1 MAEARTRLLVAS
13 MLVLLLA
20 SLVPVQ
26 ADGDTPVRLETELV
40 NPPLTPWYGSGD
52 LVELSSALVND
63 GAQTSITEDPSC
75 GTVLIVS
82 DQSGT
87 TVIDERTTCRGQSRG
102 LDVASGTTAL
112 DSHTWNLEDDSGNQV
127 APGTYTVTVEL
138 AGSELSSSVDVNV
151 QQNAGLPSELVYS
164 TTLAHLGDSIAVGE
178 PMVLSYKVYNPTAL
192 PIELSVTEEC
202 KLLIAFES
210 NLFGP
215 TCTPMVET
223 IEPFS
228 TFALGH
234 SLLHATQAGESSI
247 SVTTPDG
254 VNINTHAFTVSQG
267 ESSAEPLE
275 SSISTLSD
283 SYIQGDLLQGSMNLK
298 NVLDESVLLQFT
310 NTCRMSYWVV
320 DSLGNVV
327 FDTLAQNNCNNA
339 EYDMVLGP
347 SEMSM
352 FAMQGWAFTDS
363 QGCAIRTGAY
373 VVVTEVPE
381 FGYFA
386 SKQID
391 FRRTNSVNCDSSPLP
406 VLDIEIEANDAGAAE
421 FELLLNGDASGSEI
435 HWLESCKATLQMWD
449 MNLESKIID
458 KNILC
463 SSDESIDDSL
473 QVSLQ
478 ITNSDTLRFS
488 IADLDQYE
496 FTDGEYRVRLHLA
509 IDQDIAAEQTF
520 TWPLAAEDI
529 QNDESID
536 NQNTPV
542 QQTVLIT
549 GTWNDVSTS
558 DGTCWMIEDAEENV
572 RMMSSHSI
580 ATWSPER
587 GASGMYEA
595 VQTQANTPCSRFT
608 ADSYQI
614 QSVIDEQPFVIAEPV
629 AETEVTEEVVLEN
642 EEVIPDWAPQA
653 VAAVT
658 IGALLSMLGF
668 AAFNNEALRVSVTLS
683 GLWILGLMGRTS
695 ETTDG
700 RFQRGRLMGY
710 LTANPGC
717 HFRALLSALDMSN
730 GQLSHHLRVLE
741 QEESL
746 WRRKDGRLVRYYP
759 LTNNLHPMLEDEDL
773 PVPILAPDPLSLQ
786 GKILL
791 VLDQDGELGDF
802 PTQAELAKRLDKS
815 QQLISHHLRTLEK
828 YGLIEGRRMG
838 MRNRYKLTKEAMF
851 LLETNEAFLRNELT
865 F

>member
-26 ADGDTPVRLETELV
+26 ADGETPIRLETELI
-40 NPPLTPWYGSGD
+40 NAPLTPWYGSGD
-52 LVELSSALVND
+52 VVELSSALVND
-63 GAQTSITEDPSC
+63 GVQTSITEDPSC
-75 GTVLIVS
+75 GTVLMVL

-87 TVIDERTTCRGQSRG
+87 TIIDEGTTCRGQSRG
-102 LDVASGTTAL
+102 LDVASGTTTL
-112 DSHTWNLEDDSGNQV
+112 DSHTWNLEDASGNLV

-138 AGSELSSSVDVNV
+138 AGSELSSSVEVNV

-164 TTLAHLGDSIAVGE
+164 STLAYRGDSVAVGE
-178 PMVLSYKVYNPTAL
+178 PIILSYKVYNPTAL
-192 PIELSVTEEC
+192 PIELSVTDEC
-202 KLLIAFES
+202 KLLITFES

-215 TCTPMVET
+215 SCTPVVET

-228 TFALGH
+228 AFALGH
-234 SLLHATQAGESSI
+234 SLLYATQQGDS
-247 SVTTPDG
+247 SVTVATPDG
-254 VNINTHAFTVSQG
+254 MTINTHSFTVSQG
-267 ESSAEPLE
+267 ELPSEPLE
-275 SSISTLSD
+275 SSISTLSE
-283 SYIQGDLLQGSMNLK
+283 SYIQGELLEGSMNLK

-310 NTCRMSYWVV
+310 NTCRMTYWVV
-320 DSLGNVV
+320 DSLGDIV
-327 FDTLAQNNCNNA
+327 FDTLSQSNCNNA
-339 EYDMVLGP
+339 GYDMVLGP
-347 SEMSM
+347 SELSM
-352 FAMQGWAFTDS
+352 FAMQGWAFADS

-386 SKQID
+386 SKEID

-406 VLDIEIEANDAGAAE
+406 VLDIEIETNEENVVE
-421 FELLLNGDASGSEI
+421 FELLLNGDVSGSEI
-435 HWLESCKATLQMWD
+435 HWLEACKATLQMWD
-449 MNLESKIID
+449 VNLESKIID

-473 QVSLQ
+473 Q
-478 ITNSDTLRFS
+478 ITSADTLRFS
-488 IADLDQYE
+488 ISDLDQYE
-496 FTDGEYRVRLHLA
+496 FTEGEYRVRLHLA
-509 IDQDIAAEQTF
+509 IDQDIDAEQTF
-520 TWPLAAEDI
+520 TWPLPVEDT
-529 QNDESID
+529 QEVEAID
-536 NQNTPV
+536 NEGTPV
-542 QQTVLIT
+542 QQIVLIT

-572 RMMSSHSI
+572 RMMSSNSI
-580 ATWSPER
+580 ETWSPER
-587 GASGMYEA
+587 GSSGMYEA
-595 VQTQANTPCSRFT
+595 VQTEANTPCSRFT

-614 QSVIDEQPFVIAEPV
+614 QSIVDEQPFVIEEPV
-629 AETEVTEEVVLEN
+629 TETKDTADVVPTN
-642 EEVIPDWAPQA
+642 EETIPDWAPQA

>member
-1 MAEARTRLLVAS
+1 
-13 MLVLLLA
+13 
-20 SLVPVQ
+20 
-26 ADGDTPVRLETELV
+26 
-40 NPPLTPWYGSGD
+40 
-52 LVELSSALVND
+52 
-63 GAQTSITEDPSC
+63 
-75 GTVLIVS
+75 
-82 DQSGT
+82 
-87 TVIDERTTCRGQSRG
+87 
-102 LDVASGTTAL
+102 
-112 DSHTWNLEDDSGNQV
+112 
-127 APGTYTVTVEL
+127 
-138 AGSELSSSVDVNV
+138 
-151 QQNAGLPSELVYS
+151 
-164 TTLAHLGDSIAVGE
+164 
-178 PMVLSYKVYNPTAL
+178 
-192 PIELSVTEEC
+192 
-202 KLLIAFES
+202 
-210 NLFGP
+210 
-215 TCTPMVET
+215 
-223 IEPFS
+223 
-228 TFALGH
+228 
-234 SLLHATQAGESSI
+234 
-247 SVTTPDG
+247 
-254 VNINTHAFTVSQG
+254 
-267 ESSAEPLE
+267 
-275 SSISTLSD
+275 
-283 SYIQGDLLQGSMNLK
+283 
-298 NVLDESVLLQFT
+298 
-310 NTCRMSYWVV
+310 
-320 DSLGNVV
+320 
-327 FDTLAQNNCNNA
+327 
-339 EYDMVLGP
+339 MVLGP
-347 SEMSM
+347 SELTM
-352 FAMQGWAFTDS
+352 FAMQGWAFADS
-363 QGCAIRTGAY
+363 QGCAIRSGAY

-386 SKQID
+386 SKEID
-391 FRRTNSVNCDSSPLP
+391 FRRTSSVNCDSSPLP
-406 VLDIEIEANDAGAAE
+406 VVDIEIEANEADVVE
-421 FELLLNGDASGSEI
+421 FELLLNGDVGGSEI
-435 HWLESCKATLQMWD
+435 HWLEACKATLQMWD

-473 QVSLQ
+473 QIASA
-478 ITNSDTLRFS
+478 DTLRFS
-488 IADLDQYE
+488 ITDLDEYE
-496 FTDGEYRVRLHLA
+496 FAEGEYRVRLHLA
-509 IDQDIAAEQTF
+509 IDQDVDAEQTF
-520 TWPLAAEDI
+520 TWPLPAEEAQDVEA
-529 QNDESID
+529 ND
-536 NQNTPV
+536 NGGTTVQPV
-542 QQTVLIT
+542 VLIT
-549 GTWNDVSTS
+549 GIWNDVSTS
-558 DGTCWMIEDAEENV
+558 DGTCWMIEDAEENI
-572 RMMSSHSI
+572 RMMSSNSI

-595 VQTQANTPCSRFT
+595 VQTEANTPCSRFT

-614 QSVIDEQPFVIAEPV
+614 QSVIDEQPFVFEETV
-629 AETEVTEEVVLEN
+629 TETEGTENIVLEN
-642 EEVIPDWAPQA
+642 EETLPDWAPQA

-683 GLWILGLMGRTS
+683 GLWILGLIGRTS

>member
-26 ADGDTPVRLETELV
+26 ADGETPVRLETELI
-40 NPPLTPWYGSGD
+40 NAPLTPWYGPGD
-52 LVELSSALVND
+52 IVELSSALIND
-63 GAQTSITEDPSC
+63 GVQTSITEDPSC
-75 GTVLIVS
+75 GTVMIVS

-87 TVIDERTTCRGQSRG
+87 VIIDERTTCRGQSRG

-112 DSHTWNLEDDSGNQV
+112 DSHTWNLEDASGDQV

-164 TTLAHLGDSIAVGE
+164 STLAYLGDSVAVGE

-215 TCTPMVET
+215 TCTPLVET

-234 SLLHATQAGESSI
+234 SLLHATQQGESSI
-247 SVTTPDG
+247 VVTTPDG
-254 VNINTHAFTVSQG
+254 MIINTHSLTVSQG
-267 ESSAEPLE
+267 ELATEPLE
-275 SSISTLSD
+275 SSINTLSN
-283 SYIQGDLLQGSMNLK
+283 SFIQGELLEGSMTLENIF
-298 NVLDESVLLQFT
+298 DENVLLQFT
-310 NTCRMSYWVV
+310 NTCRMTYWVV

-327 FDTLAQNNCNNA
+327 FDTLSQSNCNNA

-347 SEMSM
+347 SELTM
-352 FAMQGWAFTDS
+352 FAMQGWAFADS
-363 QGCAIRTGAY
+363 QGCAIRSGAY

-386 SKQID
+386 SKEID
-391 FRRTNSVNCDSSPLP
+391 FRRTSSVNCDSSPLP
-406 VLDIEIEANDAGAAE
+406 VVDIEIEANEADVVE
-421 FELLLNGDASGSEI
+421 FELLLNGDVGGSEI
-435 HWLESCKATLQMWD
+435 HWLEACKATLQMWD

-473 QVSLQ
+473 QIS
-478 ITNSDTLRFS
+478 NADTLRFS
-488 IADLDQYE
+488 ITDLDEYE
-496 FTDGEYRVRLHLA
+496 FAEGEYRVRLHLA
-509 IDQDIAAEQTF
+509 IDQDVDAEQTF
-520 TWPLAAEDI
+520 TWPLPAEEVQDVET
-529 QNDESID
+529 ND
-536 NQNTPV
+536 NGGATVQPV
-542 QQTVLIT
+542 VLIT
-549 GTWNDVSTS
+549 GMWNDVSTS

-572 RMMSSHSI
+572 RMMSSNSI

-595 VQTQANTPCSRFT
+595 VQTEANTPCSRFT

-614 QSVIDEQPFVIAEPV
+614 QSVIDEQPFVIEETV
-629 AETEVTEEVVLEN
+629 TETEGTENIVLEN
-642 EEVIPDWAPQA
+642 EETLPDWAPQA

-683 GLWILGLMGRTS
+683 GLWILGLIGRTS

>member
-1 MAEARTRLLVAS
+1 MAEVRTRLLVAS

-26 ADGDTPVRLETELV
+26 ANGETPVRLETELI
-40 NPPLTPWYGSGD
+40 NAPLTPWYGSGD
-52 LVELSSALVND
+52 VVELSSALVND
-63 GAQTSITEDPSC
+63 GVQTSITEDPSC
-75 GTVLIVS
+75 GTVLMVL

-87 TVIDERTTCRGQSRG
+87 TIIDEGTTCRGQSRG
-102 LDVASGTTAL
+102 LDVPSGTTTL
-112 DSHTWNLEDDSGNQV
+112 DSHTWNLEDASGNLV

-138 AGSELSSSVDVNV
+138 AGSELSSSVEVNV

-164 TTLAHLGDSIAVGE
+164 STLAYRGDSVAVGE
-178 PMVLSYKVYNPTAL
+178 PIILSYKVYNPTAL
-192 PIELSVTEEC
+192 PIELSVTDEC
-202 KLLIAFES
+202 KLLITFES

-215 TCTPMVET
+215 SCTPVVET

-228 TFALGH
+228 AFALGH
-234 SLLHATQAGESSI
+234 SLLYATQQGDS
-247 SVTTPDG
+247 SVTVATPDG
-254 VNINTHAFTVSQG
+254 MTINTHSFTVSQG
-267 ESSAEPLE
+267 ELPSEPLE
-275 SSISTLSD
+275 SSISTLSE
-283 SYIQGDLLQGSMNLK
+283 SYIQGELLEGSMNLK

-310 NTCRMSYWVV
+310 NTCRMTYWVV
-320 DSLGNVV
+320 DSLGDIV
-327 FDTLAQNNCNNA
+327 FDTLSQSNCNNA
-339 EYDMVLGP
+339 GYDMVLGP
-347 SEMSM
+347 SEVSM
-352 FAMQGWAFTDS
+352 FAMQGWAFADS

-386 SKQID
+386 SKEID

-406 VLDIEIEANDAGAAE
+406 VLDIEIETNEENVVE
-421 FELLLNGDASGSEI
+421 FELLLNGDVSGSEI
-435 HWLESCKATLQMWD
+435 HWLEACKATLQMWD
-449 MNLESKIID
+449 VNLESKIID

-473 QVSLQ
+473 Q
-478 ITNSDTLRFS
+478 ITSADTLRFS
-488 IADLDQYE
+488 ITDLDQYE
-496 FTDGEYRVRLHLA
+496 FTEGEYRVRLHLA
-509 IDQDIAAEQTF
+509 IDQDIDAEQTF
-520 TWPLAAEDI
+520 TWPLPVEDT
-529 QNDESID
+529 QEVEAID
-536 NQNTPV
+536 NEGTPV
-542 QQTVLIT
+542 QQIVLIT

-572 RMMSSHSI
+572 RMMSSNSI
-580 ATWSPER
+580 ETWSPER
-587 GASGMYEA
+587 GSSGMYEA
-595 VQTQANTPCSRFT
+595 VQTEANTPCSRFT

-614 QSVIDEQPFVIAEPV
+614 QSIVDEQPFVIEEPV
-629 AETEVTEEVVLEN
+629 TETKDTADVVPTN
-642 EEVIPDWAPQA
+642 EETIPDWAPQA

>member
-26 ADGDTPVRLETELV
+26 ADGETPVRLETELI
-40 NPPLTPWYGSGD
+40 NAPLTPWYGPGD
-52 LVELSSALVND
+52 IVELSSALIND
-63 GAQTSITEDPSC
+63 GVQTSITEDPSC
-75 GTVLIVS
+75 GTVMIVS

-87 TVIDERTTCRGQSRG
+87 VIIDERTTCRGQSRG

-112 DSHTWNLEDDSGNQV
+112 DSHTWNLEDASGDQV

-164 TTLAHLGDSIAVGE
+164 STLAYLGDSVAVGE

-215 TCTPMVET
+215 TCTPLVET

-234 SLLHATQAGESSI
+234 SLLHATQQGESSI
-247 SVTTPDG
+247 VVTTPDG
-254 VNINTHAFTVSQG
+254 MIINTHSLTVSQG
-267 ESSAEPLE
+267 ELATEPLE
-275 SSISTLSD
+275 SSINTLSN
-283 SYIQGDLLQGSMNLK
+283 SFIQGELLEGTMTLENIF
-298 NVLDESVLLQFT
+298 DENVLLQFT
-310 NTCRMSYWVV
+310 NTCRMTYWVV

-327 FDTLAQNNCNNA
+327 FDTLSQSNCNNA

-347 SEMSM
+347 SELTM
-352 FAMQGWAFTDS
+352 FAMQGWAFADS
-363 QGCAIRTGAY
+363 QGCAIRSGAY

-386 SKQID
+386 SKEID
-391 FRRTNSVNCDSSPLP
+391 FRRTSSVNCDSSPLP
-406 VLDIEIEANDAGAAE
+406 VVDIEIEANEADVIE
-421 FELLLNGDASGSEI
+421 FELLLNGDVGGSEI
-435 HWLESCKATLQMWD
+435 HWLEACKATLQMWD

-473 QVSLQ
+473 Q
-478 ITNSDTLRFS
+478 ITNADTLRFS
-488 IADLDQYE
+488 ITDLDEYE
-496 FTDGEYRVRLHLA
+496 FAEGEYRVRLHLA
-509 IDQDIAAEQTF
+509 IDQDVDAEQTF
-520 TWPLAAEDI
+520 TWPLPAEEVQDVET
-529 QNDESID
+529 ND
-536 NQNTPV
+536 NGGATVQPV
-542 QQTVLIT
+542 VLIT
-549 GTWNDVSTS
+549 GMWNDVSTS

-572 RMMSSHSI
+572 RMMSSNSI

-595 VQTQANTPCSRFT
+595 VQTEANTPCSRFT

-614 QSVIDEQPFVIAEPV
+614 QSVIDEQPFVIEETV
-629 AETEVTEEVVLEN
+629 TETEGTENIVLEN
-642 EEVIPDWAPQA
+642 EETLPDWAPQA

-683 GLWILGLMGRTS
+683 GLWILGLIGRTS

>member
-26 ADGDTPVRLETELV
+26 ANGETPVRLETELI
-40 NPPLTPWYGSGD
+40 NAPLTPWYGSGD
-52 LVELSSALVND
+52 VVELSSALVND
-63 GAQTSITEDPSC
+63 GVQTSITEDPSC
-75 GTVLIVS
+75 GTVLMVL

-87 TVIDERTTCRGQSRG
+87 TIIDEGTTCRGQSRG
-102 LDVASGTTAL
+102 LDVASGTTTL
-112 DSHTWNLEDDSGNQV
+112 DSHTWNLEDASGNLV

-138 AGSELSSSVDVNV
+138 AGSELSSSVEVNV

-164 TTLAHLGDSIAVGE
+164 STLAYRGDSVAVGE
-178 PMVLSYKVYNPTAL
+178 PIILSYKVYNPTAL
-192 PIELSVTEEC
+192 PIELSVTDEC
-202 KLLIAFES
+202 KLLITFES

-215 TCTPMVET
+215 SCTPVVET

-228 TFALGH
+228 AFALGH
-234 SLLHATQAGESSI
+234 SLLYATQQGDS
-247 SVTTPDG
+247 SVTVATPDG
-254 VNINTHAFTVSQG
+254 MTINTHSFTVSQG
-267 ESSAEPLE
+267 ELPSEPLE
-275 SSISTLSD
+275 SSISTLSE
-283 SYIQGDLLQGSMNLK
+283 SYIQGELLEGSMNLK

-310 NTCRMSYWVV
+310 NTCRMTYWVV
-320 DSLGNVV
+320 DSLGDIV
-327 FDTLAQNNCNNA
+327 FDTLSQSNCNNA
-339 EYDMVLGP
+339 GYDMVLGP
-347 SEMSM
+347 SEVSM
-352 FAMQGWAFTDS
+352 FAMQGWAFADS

-386 SKQID
+386 SKEID

-406 VLDIEIEANDAGAAE
+406 VLDIELETNEENVVE
-421 FELLLNGDASGSEI
+421 FELLLNGDVSGSEI
-435 HWLESCKATLQMWD
+435 HWLEACKATLQMWD
-449 MNLESKIID
+449 VNLESKIID

-473 QVSLQ
+473 Q
-478 ITNSDTLRFS
+478 ITSADTLRFS
-488 IADLDQYE
+488 ITDLDQYE
-496 FTDGEYRVRLHLA
+496 FTEGEYRVRLHLA
-509 IDQDIAAEQTF
+509 IDQDIDAEQTF
-520 TWPLAAEDI
+520 TWPLPVEDT
-529 QNDESID
+529 QEVEAID
-536 NQNTPV
+536 NEGTPV
-542 QQTVLIT
+542 QQIVLIT

-572 RMMSSHSI
+572 RMMSSNSI
-580 ATWSPER
+580 ETWSPER
-587 GASGMYEA
+587 GSSGMYEA
-595 VQTQANTPCSRFT
+595 VQTEANTPCSRFT

-614 QSVIDEQPFVIAEPV
+614 QSIVDEQPFVIEEPV
-629 AETEVTEEVVLEN
+629 TETKDTADVVPTN
-642 EEVIPDWAPQA
+642 EETIPDWAPQA

>member
-26 ADGDTPVRLETELV
+26 ADGETPVRLETELV
-40 NPPLTPWYGSGD
+40 NAPLTPWYGSGD
-52 LVELSSALVND
+52 VVELSSALVND
-63 GAQTSITEDPSC
+63 GVQTSITEDPSC
-75 GTVLIVS
+75 GTVLVVT

-87 TVIDERTTCRGQSRG
+87 AIIDEGTTCRGQSRG
-102 LDVASGTTAL
+102 LDVASGTTVL
-112 DSHTWNLEDDSGNQV
+112 ESHTWNLEDAAGTQV
-127 APGTYTVTVEL
+127 APGVYTVTIEL
-138 AGSELSSSVDVNV
+138 AGSELSSSVEVNV

-164 TTLAHLGDSIAVGE
+164 STLAYLGDTVAVGE
-178 PMVLSYKVYNPTAL
+178 PMILSYKVYNPTAL

-228 TFALGH
+228 TFSLGH
-234 SLLHATQAGESSI
+234 SLLHATQEGESSI

-254 VNINTHAFTVSQG
+254 MIVNTHSFTVSQG
-267 ESSAEPLE
+267 ELVVEPLE
-275 SSISTLSD
+275 SSINTLSE
-283 SYIQGDLLQGSMNLK
+283 SYIQGELLEGSMNLK
-298 NVLDESVLLQFT
+298 NTLDQSVLLQFT
-310 NTCRMSYWVV
+310 NTCRMTYWVV
-320 DSLGNVV
+320 DSLGDVV
-327 FDTLAQNNCNNA
+327 FDTLSQSNCNNA

-347 SEMSM
+347 SELSM
-352 FAMQGWAFTDS
+352 FAMQGWAFVDS
-363 QGCAIRTGAY
+363 QGCAIGSGAY

-381 FGYFA
+381 FGYSA

-406 VLDIEIEANDAGAAE
+406 IMDIEIEANEENAVE
-421 FELLLNGDASGSEI
+421 FELLLNGDAGGSEI
-435 HWLESCKATLQMWD
+435 HWLEACKATLQMWD

-463 SSDESIDDSL
+463 SSDESIDH
-473 QVSLQ
+473 SLQ
-478 ITNSDTLRFS
+478 ITNADTLRFS
-488 IADLDQYE
+488 ITDLDQYE

-509 IDQDIAAEQTF
+509 IDQDVSAEQTF
-520 TWPLAAEDI
+520 TWPLPAEDV
-529 QNDESID
+529 QDVEAID
-536 NQNTPV
+536 NEGTPV
-542 QQTVLIT
+542 QQVVLIT

-558 DGTCWMIEDAEENV
+558 DGTCWIIEDAEENV

-580 ATWSPER
+580 ASWSPER

-595 VQTQANTPCSRFT
+595 VQTEANTPCSRFT

-614 QSVIDEQPFVIAEPV
+614 QSVIDEQPFVIIEPV
-629 AETEVTEEVVLEN
+629 AETEVAEDIVLEN
-642 EEVIPDWAPQA
+642 EDVIPDWAPQA
-653 VAAVT
+653 VAAVS

-741 QEESL
+741 QEDSL

-838 MRNRYKLTKEAMF
+838 MRNRYKLTKEALF
-851 LLETNEAFLRNELT
+851 LLETNEAFLHNELT

>member
-26 ADGDTPVRLETELV
+26 ADGETPVRLETELI
-40 NPPLTPWYGSGD
+40 NAPLTPWYGPGD
-52 LVELSSALVND
+52 IVELSSALIND
-63 GAQTSITEDPSC
+63 GVQTSITEDPSC
-75 GTVLIVS
+75 GTVMIVS

-87 TVIDERTTCRGQSRG
+87 VIIDERTTCRGQSRG

-112 DSHTWNLEDDSGNQV
+112 DSHTWNLEDASGDQV

-164 TTLAHLGDSIAVGE
+164 STLAYLGDSVAVGE

-215 TCTPMVET
+215 TCTPLVET

-234 SLLHATQAGESSI
+234 SLLHATQQGESSI
-247 SVTTPDG
+247 VVTTPDG
-254 VNINTHAFTVSQG
+254 MIINTHSLTVSQG
-267 ESSAEPLE
+267 ELATEPLE
-275 SSISTLSD
+275 SSINTLSN
-283 SYIQGDLLQGSMNLK
+283 SFIQGELLEGSMTLENIF
-298 NVLDESVLLQFT
+298 DENVLLQFT
-310 NTCRMSYWVV
+310 NTCRMTYWVV

-327 FDTLAQNNCNNA
+327 FDTLSQSNCNNA

-347 SEMSM
+347 SELTM
-352 FAMQGWAFTDS
+352 FAMQGWAFADS
-363 QGCAIRTGAY
+363 QGCAIRSGAY

-386 SKQID
+386 SKEID
-391 FRRTNSVNCDSSPLP
+391 FRRTSSVNCDSSPLP
-406 VLDIEIEANDAGAAE
+406 AVDIEIEANEADVVE
-421 FELLLNGDASGSEI
+421 FELLLNGDVGGSEI
-435 HWLESCKATLQMWD
+435 HWLEACKATLQMWD

-473 QVSLQ
+473 Q
-478 ITNSDTLRFS
+478 ITNADTLRFS
-488 IADLDQYE
+488 ITDLDQYE
-496 FTDGEYRVRLHLA
+496 FAEGEYRVRLHLA
-509 IDQDIAAEQTF
+509 IDQDVDAEQTF
-520 TWPLAAEDI
+520 TWPLPAEEVQDVET
-529 QNDESID
+529 ND
-536 NQNTPV
+536 NGGATVQPV
-542 QQTVLIT
+542 VLIT
-549 GTWNDVSTS
+549 GMWNDVSTS

-572 RMMSSHSI
+572 RMMSSNSI

-595 VQTQANTPCSRFT
+595 VQTEANTPCSRFT

-614 QSVIDEQPFVIAEPV
+614 QSVIDEQPFVIEETV
-629 AETEVTEEVVLEN
+629 TETEGTENIVLEN
-642 EEVIPDWAPQA
+642 EETLPDWAPQA

-683 GLWILGLMGRTS
+683 GLWILGLIGRTS

>member
-26 ADGDTPVRLETELV
+26 ANGETPIRLETELI
-40 NPPLTPWYGSGD
+40 NAPLTPWYGSGD
-52 LVELSSALVND
+52 VVELSSALVND
-63 GAQTSITEDPSC
+63 GVQTSITEDPSC
-75 GTVLIVS
+75 GTVLMVL

-87 TVIDERTTCRGQSRG
+87 TIIDEGTTCRGQSRG
-102 LDVASGTTAL
+102 LDVASGTTTL
-112 DSHTWNLEDDSGNQV
+112 DSHTWNLEDASGNLV

-138 AGSELSSSVDVNV
+138 AGSELSSSVEVNV

-164 TTLAHLGDSIAVGE
+164 STLAYRGDSVAVGE
-178 PMVLSYKVYNPTAL
+178 PIILSYKVYNPTAL
-192 PIELSVTEEC
+192 PIELSVTDEC
-202 KLLIAFES
+202 KLLITFES

-215 TCTPMVET
+215 SCTPVVET

-228 TFALGH
+228 AFALGH
-234 SLLHATQAGESSI
+234 SLLYATQQGDS
-247 SVTTPDG
+247 SVTVATPDG
-254 VNINTHAFTVSQG
+254 MTINTHSFTVSQG
-267 ESSAEPLE
+267 ELPSEPLE
-275 SSISTLSD
+275 SSISTLSE
-283 SYIQGDLLQGSMNLK
+283 SYIQGELLEGSMNLK

-310 NTCRMSYWVV
+310 NTCRMTYWVV
-320 DSLGNVV
+320 DSLGDIV
-327 FDTLAQNNCNNA
+327 FDTLSQSNCNNA
-339 EYDMVLGP
+339 GYDMVLGP
-347 SEMSM
+347 SELSM
-352 FAMQGWAFTDS
+352 FAMQGWAFADS

-386 SKQID
+386 SKEID

-406 VLDIEIEANDAGAAE
+406 VLDIEIETNEENVVE
-421 FELLLNGDASGSEI
+421 FELLLNGDVSGSEI
-435 HWLESCKATLQMWD
+435 HWLEACKATLQMWD
-449 MNLESKIID
+449 VNLESKIID

-473 QVSLQ
+473 Q
-478 ITNSDTLRFS
+478 ITSADTLRFS
-488 IADLDQYE
+488 ISDLDQYE
-496 FTDGEYRVRLHLA
+496 FTEGEYRVRLHLA
-509 IDQDIAAEQTF
+509 IDQDIDAEQTF
-520 TWPLAAEDI
+520 TWPLPVEDT
-529 QNDESID
+529 QEVEAID
-536 NQNTPV
+536 NEGTPV
-542 QQTVLIT
+542 QQIVLIT

-572 RMMSSHSI
+572 RMMSSNSI
-580 ATWSPER
+580 ETWSPER
-587 GASGMYEA
+587 GSSGMYEA
-595 VQTQANTPCSRFT
+595 VQTEANTPCSRFT

-614 QSVIDEQPFVIAEPV
+614 QSIVDEQPFVIEEPV
-629 AETEVTEEVVLEN
+629 TETKDTADVVPTN
-642 EEVIPDWAPQA
+642 EETVPDWAPQA

>member
-26 ADGDTPVRLETELV
+26 ANGETPVRLETELINAPV
-40 NPPLTPWYGSGD
+40 TPWYGSGD
-52 LVELSSALVND
+52 VVELSSALVND
-63 GAQTSITEDPSC
+63 GVQTSITEDPSC
-75 GTVLIVS
+75 GTVLMVL

-87 TVIDERTTCRGQSRG
+87 TIIDEGTTCRGQSRG
-102 LDVASGTTAL
+102 LDVASGTTTL
-112 DSHTWNLEDDSGNQV
+112 DSHTWNLEDASGNLV

-138 AGSELSSSVDVNV
+138 AGSELSSSVEVNV

-164 TTLAHLGDSIAVGE
+164 STLAYRGDSVAVGE
-178 PMVLSYKVYNPTAL
+178 PIILSYKVYNPTAL
-192 PIELSVTEEC
+192 PIELSVTDEC
-202 KLLIAFES
+202 KLLITFES

-215 TCTPMVET
+215 SCTPVVET

-228 TFALGH
+228 AFALGH
-234 SLLHATQAGESSI
+234 SLLYATQQGDS
-247 SVTTPDG
+247 SVTVATPDG
-254 VNINTHAFTVSQG
+254 MTINTHSFTVSQG
-267 ESSAEPLE
+267 ELASEPLE
-275 SSISTLSD
+275 SSISTLSE
-283 SYIQGDLLQGSMNLK
+283 SYIQGELLEGSMNLK

-310 NTCRMSYWVV
+310 NTCRMTYWVV
-320 DSLGNVV
+320 DSLGDIV
-327 FDTLAQNNCNNA
+327 FDTLSQSNCNNA
-339 EYDMVLGP
+339 GYDMVLGP
-347 SEMSM
+347 SEVSM
-352 FAMQGWAFTDS
+352 FAMQGWAFADS

-386 SKQID
+386 SKEID

-406 VLDIEIEANDAGAAE
+406 VLDIEIETNEENVVE
-421 FELLLNGDASGSEI
+421 FELLLNGDVSGSEI
-435 HWLESCKATLQMWD
+435 HWLEACKATLQMWD
-449 MNLESKIID
+449 VNLESKIID

-473 QVSLQ
+473 Q
-478 ITNSDTLRFS
+478 ITSADTLRFS
-488 IADLDQYE
+488 ITDLDQYE
-496 FTDGEYRVRLHLA
+496 FTEGEYRVRLHLA
-509 IDQDIAAEQTF
+509 IDQDIDAEQTF
-520 TWPLAAEDI
+520 TWPLPVEDT
-529 QNDESID
+529 QEVEAID
-536 NQNTPV
+536 NEGTPV
-542 QQTVLIT
+542 QQIVLIT

-572 RMMSSHSI
+572 RMMSSNSI
-580 ATWSPER
+580 ETWSPER
-587 GASGMYEA
+587 GSSGMYEA
-595 VQTQANTPCSRFT
+595 VQTEANTPCSRFT

-614 QSVIDEQPFVIAEPV
+614 QSIVDEQPFVIEEPV
-629 AETEVTEEVVLEN
+629 TETKDTADVVPTN
-642 EEVIPDWAPQA
+642 EETIPDWAPQA

>member
-26 ADGDTPVRLETELV
+26 ANGETPVRLETELI
-40 NPPLTPWYGSGD
+40 NAPLTPWYGSGD
-52 LVELSSALVND
+52 VVELSSALVND
-63 GAQTSITEDPSC
+63 GVQTSITEDPSC
-75 GTVLIVS
+75 GTVLMVL

-87 TVIDERTTCRGQSRG
+87 TIIDEGTTCRGQSRG
-102 LDVASGTTAL
+102 LDVASGTTTL
-112 DSHTWNLEDDSGNQV
+112 DSHTWNLEDASGNLV

-138 AGSELSSSVDVNV
+138 AGSELSSSVEVNV

-164 TTLAHLGDSIAVGE
+164 STLAYRGDSVAVGE
-178 PMVLSYKVYNPTAL
+178 PIILSYKVYNPTAL
-192 PIELSVTEEC
+192 PIELSVTDEC
-202 KLLIAFES
+202 KLLITFES

-215 TCTPMVET
+215 SCTPVVET

-228 TFALGH
+228 AFALGH
-234 SLLHATQAGESSI
+234 SLLYATQQGDS
-247 SVTTPDG
+247 SVTVATPDG
-254 VNINTHAFTVSQG
+254 MTINTHSFTVSQG
-267 ESSAEPLE
+267 ELASEPLE
-275 SSISTLSD
+275 SSISTLSE
-283 SYIQGDLLQGSMNLK
+283 SYIQGELLEGSMNLK

-310 NTCRMSYWVV
+310 NTCRMTYWVV
-320 DSLGNVV
+320 DSLGDIV
-327 FDTLAQNNCNNA
+327 FDTLSQSNCNNA
-339 EYDMVLGP
+339 GYDMVLGP
-347 SEMSM
+347 SEVSM
-352 FAMQGWAFTDS
+352 FAMQGWAFADS

-386 SKQID
+386 SKEID

-406 VLDIEIEANDAGAAE
+406 VLDIEIETNEENVVE
-421 FELLLNGDASGSEI
+421 FELLLNGDVSGSEI
-435 HWLESCKATLQMWD
+435 HWLEACKATLQMWD
-449 MNLESKIID
+449 VNLESKIID

-473 QVSLQ
+473 Q
-478 ITNSDTLRFS
+478 ITSADTLRFS
-488 IADLDQYE
+488 IIDLDQYE
-496 FTDGEYRVRLHLA
+496 FTEGEYRVRLHLA
-509 IDQDIAAEQTF
+509 IDQDIDAEQTF
-520 TWPLAAEDI
+520 TWPLPVEDT
-529 QNDESID
+529 QEVEAID
-536 NQNTPV
+536 NDGTPV
-542 QQTVLIT
+542 QQIVLIT

-572 RMMSSHSI
+572 RMMSSNSI
-580 ATWSPER
+580 ETWSPER
-587 GASGMYEA
+587 GSSGMYEA
-595 VQTQANTPCSRFT
+595 VQTEANTPCSRFT

-614 QSVIDEQPFVIAEPV
+614 QSIVDEQPFVIEEPV
-629 AETEVTEEVVLEN
+629 TETKDTADVVPTN
-642 EEVIPDWAPQA
+642 EETIPDWAPQA